1 MPLFLGLD
9 FPAGFKSEHFS
20 IDKMILDLY
29 AAAAVRV
36 GRHFADINDIN
47 REYIIILWTDIL
59 NDSHMKQ

>member
-1 MPLFLGLD
+1 
-9 FPAGFKSEHFS
+9 
-20 IDKMILDLY
+20 MILDLY